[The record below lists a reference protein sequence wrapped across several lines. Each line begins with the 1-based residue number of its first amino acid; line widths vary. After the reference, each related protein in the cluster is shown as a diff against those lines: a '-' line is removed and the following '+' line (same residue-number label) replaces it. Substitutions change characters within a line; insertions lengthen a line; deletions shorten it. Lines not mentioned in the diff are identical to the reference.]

1 MIRDLRALAALLI
14 VVLLS
19 FAGASAYVYFSVR
32 ANIVETIRANLG
44 DEAERNMEAL
54 QGRIAAVMTD
64 VDTWAHSPFLRRM
77 LQTRDPVLISD
88 IHGSIRGFAANR
100 NEILGLAVFD
110 TTGTMVTALRK
121 TSPGQRV
128 SEGAARAVLAGR
140 SFQSGVVEHPSWALQ
155 TMEFGLPV
163 FDEADPNR
171 VIGGVTAVID
181 WQVMNAY
188 MANMRVETQRQDKT
202 HLLVLANRDD
212 EVLYH
217 TGILTTPDSEA
228 NNWDLLHGAR
238 QGAFAVSA
246 TSRSV
251 GPFID
256 PYWTLYQ
263 FVDEG
268 VAFAPADRMGRRL
281 ILSSGAV
288 LLIAGIATA
297 ITIRR
302 VLSHR
307 AASAARRIR
316 ALAEAAVE
324 GIVICEADHV
334 VQANASFCDLVGAA
348 HEVLAGRSLLGFVQF
363 GDRPVVRR
371 LLDRPEHATAM
382 ITVLPISGPSRPV
395 EIIRRAGT
403 AGDGQT
409 ILALR
414 DMSEKLAAQSR
425 IEFLAHHDTLTGLS
439 NRLHFNAR
447 FAEELEFAR
456 RAGLQVAVLCVD
468 LDRFKTVNDT
478 FGHHGGDALLRA
490 TGERVAS
497 FLDGTGAAAR
507 LGGDEFVAILPV
519 GSREHVEEAAA
530 RFVRRLAEP
539 VPFEGR
545 FIETSASIGLAVFPD
560 DGLEADALMRA
571 ADLALYRSKQNGRG
585 GVCRY
590 DGELAETM
598 RRRQRL
604 QLDLVRAIEQK
615 SLSLVYQPQAL
626 CATGAISGFEVLL
639 RWHHPELGSIPPTT
653 FVAIAE
659 ETNLILTM
667 GEWVLHTACAEAA
680 GWGLPLDVAVNI
692 SPVQI
697 MSDDLPE
704 RIADI
709 LSTTGLDARRLE
721 LEITESVLIRD
732 IDRAQEVLER
742 IKALGVRV
750 AMDDFGTGYSSLAYL
765 QRIAFDR
772 LKIDRTFIASLE
784 ESDQSRTIVR
794 AAVSLAR
801 GLGLPVLAE
810 GVETEGQLAL
820 LKAER
825 CDCVQGYLIGKPM
838 PIEHWQAIVAP
849 AATAILS
856 GPRRAIGA

>member
-19 FAGASAYVYFSVR
+19 FTGASAYVYFSVR

-54 QGRIAAVMTD
+54 QGRIAGAMTD
-64 VDTWAHSPFLRRM
+64 VDTWAHSPFLRRT
-77 LQTRDPVLISD
+77 LQSRNPALVAD
-88 IHGSIRGFAANR
+88 IRASIHGFAANR

-110 TTGTMVTALRK
+110 TSGTMVAALKSSSIGRPVNPAL
-121 TSPGQRV
+121 S
-128 SEGAARAVLAGR
+128 RAVLAGR
-140 SFQSGVVEHPSWALQ
+140 PFQSGVNEHPAIGIRSL
-155 TMEFGLPV
+155 EFGLPV
-163 FDEADPNR
+163 FDELDPQR
-171 VIGGVTAVID
+171 VIGGVAAVID
-181 WQVMNAY
+181 WQVLCAY

-212 EVLYH
+212 DVLYH

-251 GPFID
+251 GPFVD

-281 ILSSGAV
+281 ILSSGVV

-307 AASAARRIR
+307 AASAARRIK

-334 VQANASFCDLVGAA
+334 VQANASFCDLVGAT

-468 LDRFKTVNDT
+468 LDRFKAVNDT

-680 GWGLPLDVAVNI
+680 GWDLPFDVAVNI

-709 LSTTGLDARRLE
+709 LRTTGLDARRLE
-721 LEITESVLIRD
+721 LEITESVLLGND
-732 IDRAQEVLER
+732 DKTTHLLQALRAMGFA
-742 IKALGVRV
+742 IAI
-750 AMDDFGTGYSSLAYL
+750 DDFGTGYSNLAYL
-765 QRIAFDR
+765 EKYPIDG
-772 LKIDRTFIASLE
+772 LKIDRAFVAALDRASPIAEL
-784 ESDQSRTIVR
+784 IV
-794 AAVSLAR
+794 AMCQMLKLKTV
-801 GLGLPVLAE
+801 AE
-810 GVETEGQLAL
+810 GVETDSQLRWLRDKGCYEYQGFLFSPAVPAKAFERF
-820 LKAER
+820 LKGPNITVVER
-825 CDCVQGYLIGKPM
+825 
-838 PIEHWQAIVAP
+838 
-849 AATAILS
+849 T
-856 GPRRAIGA
+856 